1 MKSLVSVRLV
11 AIAMAVLLISMALV
25 TDAQAFRMIQ
35 NTGVGR
41 TSAGA
46 AVACNASGGFAHWA
60 NGSIAWYHNTGGQG
74 AGKQTALQNGMQSWT
89 SVGPATHNLSYAGTT
104 TAGFVTD
111 NRNTVLWARG
121 NGCNGNCLAI
131 TALVL
136 ASGQVITETDVSF
149 SSRYSW
155 NTNGSNYDV
164 QAVWAHEA
172 GHTLGLHHT
181 EITGSPRPT
190 MYAAYFGTDG
200 RTLESDDAAGL
211 NCAYNRYGLS
221 GARVADQMAASMQL
235 GTAREGVALSSRMR
249 SGTAVLRYRV
259 SEPGKVT
266 LKVYDVA
273 GRLVATLVDGHR
285 GAGEHEV
292 SWDGHSASGR
302 VASGM
307 YFARV
312 QNGTESARSS
322 IVMVQ

>member
-11 AIAMAVLLISMALV
+11 AIAMAALLISLALV

-35 NTGVGR
+35 NTSVGR

-46 AVACNASGGFAHWA
+46 AVACNAPGGFAHWV

-74 AGKQTALQNGMQSWT
+74 AGKQTALQNGLQSWT
-89 SVGPATHNLSYAGTT
+89 QVSPAAHSLSYAGTT

-149 SSRYSW
+149 SSRYTW

-190 MYAAYFGTDG
+190 MYASYFGTDG
-200 RTLESDDAAGL
+200 RSLESDDASGL
-211 NCAYNRYGLS
+211 NCAYNRYGLP
-221 GARVADQMAASMQL
+221 GARVVDQMAGGMQL
-235 GTAREGVALSSRMR
+235 GSTREGLALSSRMR
-249 SGTAVLRYRV
+249 AGTALIRYRV
-259 SEPGKVT
+259 AAEGKVT

-273 GRLVATLVDGHR
+273 GRLVTTLVDGHR

-292 SWDGHSASGR
+292 SWDGASSSGR
-302 VASGM
+302 VASGV

-312 QNGTESARSS
+312 QTGSETAKSS